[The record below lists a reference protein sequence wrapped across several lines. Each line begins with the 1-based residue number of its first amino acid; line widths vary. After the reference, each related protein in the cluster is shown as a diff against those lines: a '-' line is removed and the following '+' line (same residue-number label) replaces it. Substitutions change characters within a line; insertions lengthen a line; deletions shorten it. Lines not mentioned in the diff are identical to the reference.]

1 MWRKL
6 TEDRNEMDRCYDNVY
21 NEMNEDLVAKLERY
35 FSIPLCIGGMI
46 FISFAI

>member
-1 MWRKL
+1 
-6 TEDRNEMDRCYDNVY
+6 MDRCYDNVY